1 MGVGP
6 VNCHL
11 ASGKWSD
18 SMFLQIVCHV
28 DQSGQPE
35 ANEAANTTESGNL
48 SGRRVNMVDLCTE
61 RPTQAQAP
69 T

>member
-1 MGVGP
+1 
-6 VNCHL
+6 
-11 ASGKWSD
+11 
-18 SMFLQIVCHV
+18 MFLQIVCHV